1 MVRGRTPIREI
12 NDMAQL
18 SDERL
23 RATAE
28 RLISAHQEASRSNDW
43 LFFVDE
49 LYAQDCIY
57 TCEYAG
63 VMTVVADG
71 IDEIKA
77 THYGRDMQVGW
88 EGWSFPYEGVY
99 VGTDNRLVTHW
110 LNRGPG
116 NRPDGSHY
124 QTPGVS
130 FITLNDDA
138 RICRQFDLFD
148 LAHQM
153 RLCDELEDAG
163 LLSPQLKAEWVIPM
177 KEKLEAQL
185 ARNR

>member
-1 MVRGRTPIREI
+1 MTK
-12 NDMAQL
+12 L
-18 SDERL
+18 SDQVL
-23 RATAE
+23 RATADK
-28 RLISAHQEASRSNDW
+28 LIAAHQEASRSNDW
-43 LFFVDE
+43 IFFVDE
-49 LYAQDCIY
+49 LYATDCVY

-63 VMTVVADG
+63 VMEVVANG

-88 EGWSFPYEGVY
+88 EGWTFPYEGVY
-99 VGTDNRLVTHW
+99 TGGDNRLITHW

-116 NRPDGSHY
+116 KRPDGSFY
-124 QTPGVS
+124 QTPGIS
-130 FITLNDDA
+130 FITLNSEA
-138 RICRQFDLFD
+138 KICRQFDMFD

-153 RLCDELEDAG
+153 RLCDDLEDAG
-163 LLSPQLKAEWVIPM
+163 LLSPQLKEQWVIPM

>member
-1 MVRGRTPIREI
+1 MGT
-12 NDMAQL
+12 L
-18 SDERL
+18 SNEKL
-23 RATAE
+23 RATAD
-28 RLISAHQEASRSNDW
+28 RLIAAHQEASRTNDW

-49 LYAQDCIY
+49 IYAVDCIY

-63 VMTVVADG
+63 VMEVTANG

-88 EGWSFPYEGVY
+88 EGWTFPYMGAY
-99 VGTDNRLVTHW
+99 TASDNPLATHW
-110 LNRGPG
+110 PGRRRGK
-116 NRPDGSHY
+116 RAAGSFFE
-124 QTPGVS
+124 TPGIS
-130 FITLNDDA
+130 FITLDGDA

-148 LAHQM
+148 LTHQM
-153 RLCDELEDAG
+153 KLCDELEDAG
-163 LLSPQLKAEWVIPM
+163 LLSPRLKEQWVLPM

>member
-1 MVRGRTPIREI
+1 MPG
-12 NDMAQL
+12 L
-18 SDERL
+18 SEQVL
-23 RATAE
+23 RATADK
-28 RLISAHQEASRSNDW
+28 LIAAHQQASRTGDW

-63 VMTVVADG
+63 VMRVVANG

-88 EGWSFPYEGVY
+88 EGWTFPYEGVY
-99 VGTDNRLVTHW
+99 TGTDNRLITHW

-116 NRPDGSHY
+116 TRPDGSYY

-130 FITLNDDA
+130 FITLDADA
-138 RICRQFDLFD
+138 RICRQFDMFD

-153 RLCDELEDAG
+153 HLCDELEDAG
-163 LLSPQLKAEWVIPM
+163 LLSPQLKAQWVIPM
-177 KEKLEAQL
+177 KEKLTAQL
-185 ARNR
+185 ARNRP

>member
-1 MVRGRTPIREI
+1 MTHPSAET
-12 NDMAQL
+12 
-18 SDERL
+18 L
-23 RATAE
+23 RATAG
-28 RLISAHQEASRSNDW
+28 RLIAAHGEASRTNDW

-49 LYAQDCIY
+49 IYAEDCIY

-63 VMTVVADG
+63 TMIVTANG

-88 EGWSFPYEGVY
+88 EGWTFPYEGVY
-99 VGTDNRLVTHW
+99 VGTDNRLITHW

-116 NRPDGSHY
+116 HKPDGSYY

-130 FITLNDDA
+130 FITLNAEA
-138 RICRQFDLFD
+138 RICRQFDMFD

-153 RLCDELEDAG
+153 RLCDDLEDAG
-163 LLSPQLKAEWVIPM
+163 LLSPQLKEEWVLPM
-177 KEKLEAQL
+177 KARLEESL